1 MKGLNEITIDRVASS
16 ILTLLG
22 VEKGEGMAEAIEEL
36 LALGRCDRVVMYNP
50 DAVAEW
56 IYEAHRD
63 MFSPLLEEIDLNLE
77 MKSMVPPVTPVCF
90 ASMYTGLLP
99 SKHGIEK
106 YEKPVLKVKTA
117 FDILRENGRKVA
129 IVSTEGDSIS
139 KIFLERDLDYFIY
152 RTKEE
157 CNRKAL
163 ELIDEDRY
171 DLLVLYN
178 GDYDWAMHRFSP
190 EGKRSLRALVEN
202 VETYMELKKAIE
214 ERWKGHRTALAFAPD
229 HGCHRAYGILG
240 SHGKEIPMDMNIR
253 HFWSII
259 GERDA

>member
-1 MKGLNEITIDRVASS
+1 M
-16 ILTLLG
+16 
-22 VEKGEGMAEAIEEL
+22 
-36 LALGRCDRVVMYNP
+36 
-50 DAVAEW
+50 
-56 IYEAHRD
+56 
-63 MFSPLLEEIDLNLE
+63 
-77 MKSMVPPVTPVCF
+77 
-90 ASMYTGLLP
+90 
-99 SKHGIEK
+99 
-106 YEKPVLKVKTA
+106 
-117 FDILRENGRKVA
+117 
-129 IVSTEGDSIS
+129 
-139 KIFLERDLDYFIY
+139 
-152 RTKEE
+152 
-157 CNRKAL
+157 

-190 EGKRSLRALVEN
+190 EGKRSLRALGEN

-214 ERWKGHRTALAFAPD
+214 KRWKGHRTALAFAPD